1 MTIVIIKDGDAVTS
15 TTAIAAGTENEHA
28 SVIALVRKYQADL
41 GEFGR
46 VRFEVDP
53 FETAG
58 GMQTR
63 EIALLTEPQSTLL
76 LTYMRNTDIVRAFK
90 KKLVREFW
98 EMVQQRN
105 QSGTSLPAD
114 YIGALEHLLA
124 SKRAEQLATKANAG
138 KFLGLPG
145 YATGGLINGPGTGT
159 SDSIFA
165 RLSNGEYVMSAD
177 AVRMFGTGVLDQM
190 NAGLIPAFATG
201 GGIGETGPQ
210 LEVTGPSRIFNA
222 NQTASM
228 LRGGGDSSATAE
240 EVRALRRDMES
251 NATYMAKLTK
261 VVADGIDTLVNSGV
275 QINGTVE
282 TKAVA

>member
-28 SVIALVRKYQADL
+28 SVIALVRKYQGDL

-46 VRFEVDP
+46 VRFEVEP

-98 EMVQQRN
+98 DLVQQRN
-105 QSGTSLPAD
+105 QRGPALPAD

-124 SKRAEQLATKANAG
+124 SKRSEQLA
-138 KFLGLPG
+138 
-145 YATGGLINGPGTGT
+145 I
-159 SDSIFA
+159 
-165 RLSNGEYVMSAD
+165 E
-177 AVRMFGTGVLDQM
+177 Q
-190 NAGLIPAFATG
+190 
-201 GGIGETGPQ
+201 
-210 LEVTGPSRIFNA
+210 
-222 NQTASM
+222 
-228 LRGGGDSSATAE
+228 
-240 EVRALRRDMES
+240 RDH
-251 NATYMAKLTK
+251 A
-261 VVADGIDTLVNSGV
+261 I
-275 QINGTVE
+275 E
-282 TKAVA
+282 TKAEIGSRREATAMATASAAVRQANQLKEELGRGLRQATVAAVEKVCKRKFGKQGFRPLKNWCAEKGVQAPKVHDPRYGWVRSWPAAAWADVYQIDLAVLFGADGEQA

>member
-124 SKRAEQLATKANAG
+124 SKRAEQLAIEERDNAVATKAEIGSRREATAMATASAAVRQVQ
-138 KFLGLPG
+138 KLKDDLGLGTRQAAILAVEKALGRKFGVSG
-145 YATGGLINGPGTGT
+145 YVP
-159 SDSIFA
+159 
-165 RLSNGEYVMSAD
+165 
-177 AVRMFGTGVLDQM
+177 
-190 NAGLIPAFATG
+190 
-201 GGIGETGPQ
+201 
-210 LEVTGPSRIFNA
+210 
-222 NQTASM
+222 
-228 LRGGGDSSATAE
+228 
-240 EVRALRRDMES
+240 LRRWCKDRGIT
-251 NATYMAKLTK
+251 APKVFHPTYGFVRCWPAGAWMDTYQIDLADLFG
-261 VVADGIDTLVNSGV
+261 ADGE
-275 QINGTVE
+275 Q
-282 TKAVA
+282 A

>member
-28 SVIALVRKYQADL
+28 SVIALVRKYQGDL

-46 VRFEVDP
+46 VRFEVEP

-98 EMVQQRN
+98 DLVQQRN
-105 QSGTSLPAD
+105 QRGPALPAD

-124 SKRAEQLATKANAG
+124 SKRSEQLAIEQRD
-138 KFLGLPG
+138 
-145 YATGGLINGPGTGT
+145 YAI
-159 SDSIFA
+159 
-165 RLSNGEYVMSAD
+165 
-177 AVRMFGTGVLDQM
+177 
-190 NAGLIPAFATG
+190 
-201 GGIGETGPQ
+201 
-210 LEVTGPSRIFNA
+210 
-222 NQTASM
+222 
-228 LRGGGDSSATAE
+228 
-240 EVRALRRDMES
+240 
-251 NATYMAKLTK
+251 
-261 VVADGIDTLVNSGV
+261 
-275 QINGTVE
+275 E
-282 TKAVA
+282 TKAEIGSRREATAMATASAAVRQANQLKEELGRGLRQATVAAVEKVCKRKFGKQGFRPLKNWCAENGVQAPKVHDPRYGWVRSWPAAAWADVYQIDLAVLFGADGEQA

>member
-28 SVIALVRKYQADL
+28 SVIALVRKYQGDL

-46 VRFEVDP
+46 VRFEVEP

-98 EMVQQRN
+98 DLVQQRN
-105 QSGTSLPAD
+105 QRGPALPAD

-124 SKRAEQLATKANAG
+124 SKRSEQLAIEQRD
-138 KFLGLPG
+138 
-145 YATGGLINGPGTGT
+145 YAI
-159 SDSIFA
+159 
-165 RLSNGEYVMSAD
+165 
-177 AVRMFGTGVLDQM
+177 
-190 NAGLIPAFATG
+190 
-201 GGIGETGPQ
+201 
-210 LEVTGPSRIFNA
+210 
-222 NQTASM
+222 
-228 LRGGGDSSATAE
+228 
-240 EVRALRRDMES
+240 
-251 NATYMAKLTK
+251 
-261 VVADGIDTLVNSGV
+261 
-275 QINGTVE
+275 E
-282 TKAVA
+282 TKAEIGSRREATAMATASAAVRQANQLKEELGRGLRQATVAAVEKVCKRKFGKQGFRPLKNWCAENGVQAPKVHDPRYGWVRSWPAAAWTAVYQIDLADLFGADGEQA

>member
-28 SVIALVRKYQADL
+28 SVIALVRKYQGDL

-46 VRFEVDP
+46 VRFEVEP

-98 EMVQQRN
+98 DLVQQRN
-105 QSGTSLPAD
+105 QRGPALPAD

-124 SKRAEQLATKANAG
+124 SKRSEQLAIEQRD
-138 KFLGLPG
+138 
-145 YATGGLINGPGTGT
+145 YAI
-159 SDSIFA
+159 
-165 RLSNGEYVMSAD
+165 
-177 AVRMFGTGVLDQM
+177 
-190 NAGLIPAFATG
+190 
-201 GGIGETGPQ
+201 
-210 LEVTGPSRIFNA
+210 
-222 NQTASM
+222 
-228 LRGGGDSSATAE
+228 
-240 EVRALRRDMES
+240 
-251 NATYMAKLTK
+251 
-261 VVADGIDTLVNSGV
+261 
-275 QINGTVE
+275 E
-282 TKAVA
+282 TKAEIGSRREATAMATASAAVRQANQLKEELGRGLRQATVAAVEKVCKRKFGKQGFRPLKNWCAENGVQAPKVHDPRYGWVRSWPAAAWADVYQIDLADLFGADGDSQ